1 MNEPEASYAY
11 LLEKDKKRTC
21 QKDLAYCTWDE
32 KGNPIPFCFE
42 YPNDK
47 KCQHNTHP
55 PNILFMGCYD
65 DPTCD
70 GKPVGAPIIRRS
82 TPPYAYTIDG
92 KCRPSSEMCYWLT
105 DEIAVPTCA
114 KDVSVAKCRD
124 IADNYLLGCYTDET
138 CGGLKQPQP
147 LQQQPQQ
154 IKKEY
159 VDNTRVDQRS
169 TDETPKEHEYIVD
182 IADAGNGSVSKK
194 KKPETN
200 IALIVALVVIVIL
213 LLVILFLYSYY
224 QRKHKKHKKYSI
236 QSPQRKPTSV
246 MKNRTV

>member
-11 LLEKDKKRTC
+11 LLEKDKQRTC

-47 KCQHNTHP
+47 KCQHNTQS

-70 GKPVGAPIIRRS
+70 GKPVGSTIIRRS

-92 KCRPSSEMCYWLT
+92 KCRPSAELCSWLT

-114 KDVSVAKCRD
+114 KDASVAKCRD
-124 IADNYLLGCYTDET
+124 VRDNYLLGCYTDET
-138 CGGLKQPQP
+138 CGGVKQP
-147 LQQQPQQ
+147 LQQQQPQ
-154 IKKEY
+154 Y
-159 VDNTRVDQRS
+159 NRVDQTK
-169 TDETPKEHEYIVD
+169 TDETPIEYVVD
-182 IADAGNGSVSKK
+182 IADAGNDD
-194 KKPETN
+194 KKPTSN
-200 IALIVALVVIVIL
+200 TKTLIIIVTVLVIV
-213 LLVILFLYSYY
+213 VFLFTSLFFYSYY
-224 QRKHKKHKKYSI
+224 WKRHYKKHNYSI
-236 QSPQRKPTSV
+236 HLPPRSLT
-246 MKNRTV
+246 KNRTIQY